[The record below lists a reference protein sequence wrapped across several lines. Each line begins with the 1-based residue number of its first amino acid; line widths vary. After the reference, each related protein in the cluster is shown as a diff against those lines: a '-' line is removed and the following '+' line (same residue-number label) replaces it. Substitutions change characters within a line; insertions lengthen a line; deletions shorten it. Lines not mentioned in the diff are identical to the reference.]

1 MNDTS
6 GHRSNWPLV
15 FFAPKM
21 IDSPSNPTIKAIRAL
36 HTAKG
41 RREQKQFLAEGVRV
55 IEDGVKAGLWPQ
67 VCLYNFDL
75 LGRTERG
82 RALIANLQAQQRIGN
97 SAPPIEASQRALA
110 SASDTQQPQ
119 GIVAVFSF
127 VEPPAVSASGETVPL
142 ALICDDIQDPGN
154 LGTLLRTAEA
164 AGVTSVWLTP
174 RCVDVYSPK
183 VVRAGMGVHF
193 RLPIYPESSWD
204 KIQQD
209 LATLGVE
216 PQQIFATEA
225 DANRAY
231 DEVDWR
237 VASAL
242 IVSNEAHGL
251 SDEARRMSQSSG
263 TISIPMAGGTESL
276 NAGIAG
282 AVVLF
287 EAARQRRAQARVRA

>member
-1 MNDTS
+1 
-6 GHRSNWPLV
+6 
-15 FFAPKM
+15 M

-36 HTAKG
+36 HTTKG

-55 IEDGVKAGLWPQ
+55 IEDGVKAGLCPQ

-82 RALIANLQAQQRIGN
+82 RALLANLLAQHRRIGN
-97 SAPPIEASQRALA
+97 SPLPTEASQRALA
-110 SASDTQQPQ
+110 AASDTQQPQ

-127 VEPPAVSASGETVPL
+127 VEPPAVGAPGETVPL

-174 RCVDVYSPK
+174 RCADVYSPK

-193 RLPIYPESSWD
+193 RLPIYTESGWD

-216 PQQIFATEA
+216 PQQVFATEA
-225 DANRAY
+225 DASRAY

-237 VASAL
+237 VPSAL

-251 SDEARRMSQSSG
+251 SDEARQMSRSAG

-287 EAARQRRAQARVRA
+287 EAARQRRAQAKVRA

>member
-1 MNDTS
+1 
-6 GHRSNWPLV
+6 
-15 FFAPKM
+15 M

-75 LGRTERG
+75 LGRTDRG
-82 RALIANLQAQQRIGN
+82 RALIANLLAQQQRIGN
-97 SAPPIEASQRALA
+97 SAPPVETSQRALA
-110 SASDTQQPQ
+110 AACDTQQPQ

-142 ALICDDIQDPGN
+142 ALVCDDIQDPGN

-193 RLPIYPESSWD
+193 RLPIYAESEWN
-204 KIQQD
+204 KIERD
-209 LATLGVE
+209 LATLGVA

-237 VASAL
+237 LASAL

-251 SDEARRMSQSSG
+251 SDEARQVSQSAG

-287 EAARQRRAQARVRA
+287 EAARQRRAQAKVRA